1 MSHLHLNELSF
12 ICDMWWYKKFVS
24 DLVFLQ
30 NIFWRKITR
39 QWLQGWGCLRS
50 AVIRWVCHKRWQI
63 VHILLVILVWMEEIE
78 NLWEIQSFRESFLW
92 KVPKFWLVDDSTWP
106 LGSLFSSE
114 GRLSTPLFSQL
125 IVSVPLPQHILIKV
139 WILVGFDFFIAFVMS
154 LRWTLRPDN
163 LKTYIRLPRSV
174 QHFDG
179 SVTFERIK
187 PCTPKLK
194 AKMKWLSIRSYGKM
208 GREDIPFLWKKK
220 KLLPVPLLRAHACT
234 QKLVECYSG

>member
-1 MSHLHLNELSF
+1 
-12 ICDMWWYKKFVS
+12 
-24 DLVFLQ
+24 
-30 NIFWRKITR
+30 
-39 QWLQGWGCLRS
+39 
-50 AVIRWVCHKRWQI
+50 
-63 VHILLVILVWMEEIE
+63 MEEIE

-139 WILVGFDFFIAFVMS
+139 WILVGFDVFIAFVMS

-187 PCTPKLK
+187 PCTPNLK
-194 AKMKWLSIRSYGKM
+194 AKMKWLSVCSYGKM
-208 GREDIPFLWKKK
+208 GQEDISFLWKKK
-220 KLLPVPLLRAHACT
+220 KFITGIAIESSCLYTQASGVLFRLTGYPEEYSWLVLYMYSCIALQIACLQLAFNNGMVT
-234 QKLVECYSG
+234 WYVL